1 MAKQRVCRICKGI
14 YKDTYLTKTVIPQ
27 VCSCKCAVIYYEGT
41 KPKGRKLAKDIARMV
56 GRRSMA
62 EVKFDAANLEDT
74 SIDAQYEVDT
84 FTYRVEETCKYTPDW
99 TIKEKNGRIVYLEYK
114 GVLDGKTRKKMKLV
128 KKFNPK
134 LDIRLIFEKASN
146 KIYKG
151 SLTTYGQ
158 WATKHGFKWTDNEL
172 PRDCHE

>member
-1 MAKQRVCRICKGI
+1 MPILKCRVCK
-14 YKDTYLTKTVIPQ
+14 KKLPLTYVTPTVKPV
-27 VCSCKCAVIYYEGT
+27 VCSCKCAVEWYNQSY
-41 KPKGRKLAKDIARMV
+41 PKGRRLAKDVARMV

-62 EVKFDAANLEDT
+62 EVRFDANNLEGR

-99 TIKEKNGRIVYLEYK
+99 TVKKKNGRMVYLEYK

-151 SLTTYGQ
+151 SKTTYGE
-158 WATKHGFKWTDNEL
+158 WADLHGFKWTDNTL
-172 PRDCHE
+172 PEDCRK